1 MKHAEKIS
9 KQFAAKV
16 RKDARANLTRK
27 GKRVSSDLY
36 KSLDYTVEFDNDR
49 DLTPNIKFFAA
60 EYADFVDQG
69 VKGKESSLKAPLS
82 PFRFGS
88 GNFKGKGNEFKRR
101 IDGWIKSR
109 RLFLRDEK
117 GRFKK
122 GGIETLSF
130 LIRRSIYNKG
140 IAPTYFF
147 SRPFEKEFKRFPEQ
161 IAQAIARDLDDTIED
176 GTTNR

>member
-1 MKHAEKIS
+1 MKNAERIS

-36 KSLDYTVEFDNDR
+36 KSLDYTVEFDNDK
-49 DLTPNIKFFAA
+49 DVTPNIKFFAA

-69 VKGKESSLKAPLS
+69 VKGKKSALKAPLS

-88 GNFKGKGNEFKRR
+88 GNFRGSGDDFKKR
-101 IDGWIKSR
+101 IDDWIRSKN
-109 RLFLRDEK
+109 LFLRDDK

-122 GGIETLSF
+122 GGIKSLSF

-140 IAPTYFF
+140 ISPTYFF
-147 SRPFEKEFKRFPEQ
+147 SNPFEREFKKFPKQ
-161 IAQAIARDLDDTIED
+161 ISDAIAQDLDDMIQD
-176 GTTNR
+176 GFTNK